1 MSSANHASGIVAS
14 RYANALIEL
23 AEEAKKLDKVE
34 KDLKDLQAM
43 MAESSDLMSVIRS
56 PVLSASVLT
65 NAMGAIADKAQ
76 LDDIT
81 KKFLNVLIGNR
92 RLNALDKIAVAFS
105 QALSKRRGEITVD
118 VTVAQDM
125 TDAQKKELQDA
136 LSKAMNADV
145 SVRATVEPSIL
156 GGMIVTVG
164 SRMIDDS
171 VRRKLEKL
179 RVSLG
184 ASANNNNALQKAA
197 ND

>member
-1 MSSANHASGIVAS
+1 MSSANHASGIVS
-14 RYANALIEL
+14 GRYANALIEL
-23 AEEAKKLDKVE
+23 AEDAKKLDKVE

-56 PVLSASVLT
+56 PVLSASVLM

-92 RLNALDKIAVAFS
+92 RLNALDKIAEAFS

-118 VTVAQDM
+118 VQVAQDLSA
-125 TDAQKKELQDA
+125 DQKKELQDA

-145 SVRATVEPSIL
+145 TVRAKVEPSIL

-179 RVSLG
+179 KVAMG
-184 ASANNNNALQKAA
+184 GSANQNKA
-197 ND
+197 D